1 MSTALHSFVNDG
13 SEHTHIHT
21 YICDKREE
29 TVEREEG
36 KKKAKKEKK
45 KIIQKGTLLIQ
56 GHKMNNGH
64 SCLSFFSYR
73 LSYEVLTR
81 VGH

>member
-13 SEHTHIHT
+13 RQRI

-36 KKKAKKEKK
+36 KKSKKKRKK
-45 KIIQKGTLLIQ
+45 KIIQKGTLLTQ

-64 SCLSFFSYR
+64 SCLSSFF
-73 LSYEVLTR
+73 L
-81 VGH
+81 